1 MADFPIFKKLISFIV
16 PVLISKIEGEIGQLL
31 EIWLI
36 NGRLVLDSGN
46 ANYSFGALHD
56 VMKKAIQSAG
66 INPSKSEKLLLLG
79 LGGGSVIDI
88 LRNNLKSEVI
98 VHVVERD
105 KTVVQM
111 AEQYFHIST
120 YNQVETVV
128 ADAFDY
134 VNDCKENYHYIIMD
148 IFMGNTVPDEFL
160 TKSFIENLNELLNA
174 GGTLIFNTML
184 GGQYTDLD
192 AFRGIFASLFPQY
205 DELTI
210 GDENVVFI
218 GRK

>member
-1 MADFPIFKKLISFIV
+1 MADFPILKKLISFIV
-16 PVLISKIEGEIGQLL
+16 PVLITKIEGETGQLL

-36 NGRLVLDSGN
+36 NGRLVMDSGN

-66 INPSKSEKLLLLG
+66 INPTKSEKLLLLG
-79 LGGGSVIDI
+79 LGGGSVVDI
-88 LRNNLKSEVI
+88 IRNHLKSDVMI
-98 VHVVERD
+98 HAVEYD
-105 KTVVQM
+105 KTVVRM
-111 AEQYFHIST
+111 AEQYFHFSKYI
-120 YNQVETVV
+120 QVETTV

-148 IFMGNTVPDEFL
+148 IFIGKTVPEEFL
-160 TKSFIENLNELLNA
+160 SKSYLKNLDARLNA
-174 GGTLIFNTML
+174 RGTLIFNTML
-184 GGQYTDLD
+184 GGQDTALA
-192 AFRGIFASLFPQY
+192 AFRNNFTGVFPHY
-205 DELTI
+205 AEVSI